1 MTDLLW
7 PGDERAGA
15 LFSDAALLAAM
26 VRVESVWL
34 DALVEF
40 GVADPAARA
49 DLTGLITVDDLGR
62 IADAAEDGGN
72 PVIPLVALLRAR
84 ASDDSAAWLH
94 KGLTSQD
101 VLDTALMLCSR
112 DVVQCLRDEIAT
124 QVRALADL
132 AEQHRH
138 TVMAGRTLTQHAVPI
153 TFGLKA
159 ATWADAVL
167 DADDELGLVGAA
179 LPGQFGGAA
188 GTLAA
193 TTELAARAGLAD
205 PPGAARAIT
214 AYACAELGLHDRA
227 PWSTSRAPVTRLG
240 DALVRCNDAWGRLA
254 NDVLTLS
261 RPEIAELAEP
271 AVDGRGTSSTMPHKA
286 NPILSVLI
294 RRAAL
299 AAPGTAAQ
307 LHLAAAEARDERPD
321 GAWHLEWATLR
332 QLARRTVVA
341 AAQASGLLAG
351 LRVDP
356 DAMRAHLSDDLL
368 AERDALPGVGPP
380 GAYLGATDL
389 IVDALLDRAKPYRN
403 RR

>member
-15 LFSDAALLAAM
+15 LFGDAALLAAM

-34 DALVEF
+34 SALVEA
-40 GVADPAARA
+40 GVAPGAATA
-49 DLTGLITVDDLGR
+49 DLTALVTSDDLGP
-62 IADAAEDGGN
+62 IAEQSEAGGN
-72 PVIPLVALLRAR
+72 PVIPLVALLRSR
-84 ASDDSAAWLH
+84 MDDDSAAWLH

-101 VLDTALMLCSR
+101 VLDTALMLCAR
-112 DVVQCLRDEIAT
+112 DVVQRLRDEIAA
-124 QVRALADL
+124 QVRALATLTD
-132 AEQHRH
+132 EHRH
-138 TVMAGRTLTQHAVPI
+138 TLMAGRTLTQHAVPI

-159 ATWADAVL
+159 AAWADAVL
-167 DADDELGLVGAA
+167 DADDELVQVA

-205 PPGAARAIT
+205 PPGRARAIS
-214 AYACAELGLHDRA
+214 ARVCAELGLRDRA
-227 PWSTSRAPVTRLG
+227 PWSTSRGPVTRLG
-240 DALVRCNDAWGRLA
+240 DALVRCGDAWGRIA

-261 RPEIAELAEP
+261 RPEIAELTEP
-271 AVDGRGTSSTMPHKA
+271 AAEGRGGSSTMPHKA

-299 AAPGTAAQ
+299 AAPGAATQ
-307 LHLAAAEARDERPD
+307 LHLAAAEAHDERPD

-341 AAQASGLLAG
+341 ASQTSDLLAG

-356 DAMRAHLSDDLL
+356 DAMREHLSDDLL
-368 AERDALPGVGPP
+368 AERDALPGSGPP
-380 GAYLGATDL
+380 GPYLGATDL
-389 IVDALLDRAKPYRN
+389 IIDALLDRAKPYREHP
-403 RR
+403 

>member
-34 DALVEF
+34 DALVEA
-40 GVADPAARA
+40 GVAGPAARA
-49 DLTGLITVDDLGR
+49 NLTALITSDDLGS
-62 IADAAEDGGN
+62 IAEQSEAGGN
-72 PVIPLVALLRAR
+72 PVIPLVTLLRSR
-84 ASDDSAAWLH
+84 TDGDSAAWLH

-101 VLDTALMLCSR
+101 VLDTALMLCAR
-112 DVVQCLRDEIAT
+112 DVVQRVRDEIAA
-124 QVRALADL
+124 QVRALATLTD
-132 AEQHRH
+132 EHRH

-159 ATWADAVL
+159 AAWADAVL
-167 DADDELGLVGAA
+167 DADGDLVQVA

-205 PPGAARAIT
+205 PPGEARAIS
-214 AYACAELGLHDRA
+214 ARACAELGLRDRA
-227 PWSTSRAPVTRLG
+227 PWSTSRGPVTRLG
-240 DALVRCNDAWGRLA
+240 DALVRCSDAWGRIA
-254 NDVLTLS
+254 NDVLMLS
-261 RPEIAELAEP
+261 RPEIAELIEP
-271 AVDGRGTSSTMPHKA
+271 TADGRGASSTMPHKA

-299 AAPGTAAQ
+299 AAPGAAAQ
-307 LHLAAAEARDERPD
+307 LHLAAAEAHDERPD

-341 AAQASGLLAG
+341 AAQTSELLAG
-351 LRVDP
+351 LQVDP
-356 DAMRAHLSDDLL
+356 DAMREHLSDDLL
-368 AERDALPGVGPP
+368 AERDALPGLAPP
-380 GAYLGATDL
+380 GPYLGATDL
-389 IVDALLDRAKPYRN
+389 IIDALLDQASRYR
-403 RR
+403 